1 MTAPINVT
9 AAATSLLR
17 EAHGASSGRA
27 GRTLQREAHAPL
39 KQTLLALRA
48 SQSLGDHTAP
58 GPASVMVV
66 QGSVVLTTGTGDL
79 DLGAGDWAPIPQTA
93 HSLRAHSDAVV
104 LLTVAALEP
113 GSQ

>member
-1 MTAPINVT
+1 MTTTVNVT
-9 AAATSLLR
+9 AAAISLLK
-17 EAHGASSGRA
+17 EAQDASSGRA
-27 GRTLQREAHAPL
+27 GRTLQREAHASL

-66 QGSVVLTTGTGDL
+66 QGSVVLSTAESDL
-79 DLGAGDWAPIPQTA
+79 DLGAGDWAPIPRTA

-113 GSQ
+113 SPQ